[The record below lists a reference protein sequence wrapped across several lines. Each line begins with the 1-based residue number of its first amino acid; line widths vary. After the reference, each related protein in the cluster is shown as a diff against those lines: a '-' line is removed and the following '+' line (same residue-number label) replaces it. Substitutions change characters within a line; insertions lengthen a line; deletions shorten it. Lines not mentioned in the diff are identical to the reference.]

1 MERSS
6 SLQFQSILIK
16 FLIEQRSSIHTQRFV
31 SSLPPYLNSGYL
43 KLAASKQAG
52 ERKQAE
58 TLLISRYYPS
68 SNR

>member
-1 MERSS
+1 MERS
-6 SLQFQSILIK
+6 LRLQSILIK
-16 FLIEQRSSIHTQRFV
+16 FLIEQRSSILNTQRFV

-43 KLAASKQAG
+43 KLAAGKQAG